1 MAAPLGPYPAA
12 EAPGGRG
19 RALGFAVKRMSYLS
33 AFSSDLWTRR
43 DFDVKIGVFAPNG
56 HFLAL
61 KMKNRVHPLESPP

>member
-1 MAAPLGPYPAA
+1 MAAPPGPYPAA
-12 EAPGGRG
+12 EDPR
-19 RALGFAVKRMSYLS
+19 RAEGALAFAVKHIFDLI
-33 AFSSDLWTRR
+33 SDLWTRR